1 MKRKKITKNETM
13 VIRVDAAIKN
23 RLEELSYIEN
33 KTPSKIVRELLSS
46 NLFSNYPTIKLLE
59 ENLYYGRSVSMQ
71 MCLSA
76 CLLIVVYDDIPVE
89 SNSLICACEEYIALS
104 LEEDSNDKFLTSIM
118 EDIEDMSKAHP
129 DFYNFFYE
137 IGQSLTDCSFKHV
150 IFKIVELAHR
160 NWHEFK
166 DSKPLYRLLF
176 KSIGFFST
184 EAEEISIDSLLFDY
198 ARKSVKEIEF
208 YIEETHDL
216 PKDCLVFN
224 PERLRRLIFIK

>member
-1 MKRKKITKNETM
+1 MKRKKITKNETL

-23 RLEELSYIEN
+23 RLDELSYIEN
-33 KTPSKIVRELLSS
+33 KTPTEIVRELLSFD
-46 NLFSNYPTIKLLE
+46 LFSNFPTIKFLE
-59 ENLYYGRSVSMQ
+59 ENLYYCRSVSMQ
-71 MCLSA
+71 MCLTA

-104 LEEDSNDKFLTSIM
+104 LEEDSNDRFLASIM

-129 DFYNFFYE
+129 DFYNFFYD
-137 IGQSLTDCSFKHV
+137 IGQSLTGCSFKHV
-150 IFKIVELAHR
+150 VFKVVELAHQ

-166 DSKPLYRLLF
+166 NSKPLYRLLF

-198 ARKSVKEIEF
+198 ARKVVKEIE
-208 YIEETHDL
+208 YYVETHEL
-216 PKDCLVFN
+216 SKDCLVFN
-224 PERLRRLIFIK
+224 PERLKRLLFIK